1 MALRNKDE
9 TGAEDTFE
17 KVLAKLNTI
26 CRTVEEHFKLEDE
39 PEELHRQE
47 LRVRPPLIAFPYWLP
62 IGYEIGKLRSN
73 SRRCS
78 PLEVGWTRS

>member
-17 KVLAKLNTI
+17 KVLAKLDTI
-26 CRTVEEHFKLEDE
+26 CCTVEEHFKLEDE

-47 LRVRPPLIAFPYWLP
+47 LRVSCLLLPSLIGCLL
-62 IGYEIGKLRSN
+62 EILGN
-73 SRRCS
+73 
-78 PLEVGWTRS
+78 